1 MKSIRVS
8 IDFDVEYDDTEPGA
22 FAYAMAVVDELLSL
36 EIDGDGVKIVQTR
49 SKAVKPPIKLKKLL
63 EVLQAC
69 YDKHADA
76 PECQEAIEVEFWR
89 GDEELELA
97 RIGQFG
103 VKPDV
108 MIRFN

>member
-49 SKAVKPPIKLKKLL
+49 SIGMSDNSLRAQIERAWDRECPVLDQTLSVEEIRHLA
-63 EVLQAC
+63 EVAAAAC
-69 YDKHADA
+69 GR
-76 PECQEAIEVEFWR
+76 AIETAA
-89 GDEELELA
+89 LLA
-97 RIGQFG
+97 A
-103 VKPDV
+103 PTS
-108 MIRFN
+108 